1 MSGIK
6 QITPAGMAVAALIA
20 VAWVVVILLLLQF
33 YFDWKVIQAIGNFM
47 LAVL

>member
-6 QITPAGMAVAALIA
+6 QVTPTTIFVAALIA

-47 LAVL
+47 LGVL

>member
-1 MSGIK
+1 MKQMMPGGI
-6 QITPAGMAVAALIA
+6 AVAGLIA